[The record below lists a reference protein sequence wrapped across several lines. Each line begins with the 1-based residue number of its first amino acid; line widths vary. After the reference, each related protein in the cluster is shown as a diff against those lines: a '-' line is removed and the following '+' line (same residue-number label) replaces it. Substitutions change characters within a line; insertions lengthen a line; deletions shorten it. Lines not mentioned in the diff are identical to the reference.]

1 MPLVRLWP
9 NWTGLRR
16 NTAARPEDGAPQNP
30 RPDRVGWSLRG
41 RLLFALTI
49 ALIPVAA
56 VIVLQGMERA
66 RLDTENIRER
76 LIQSA
81 HASATDEQNIV
92 ASAEQRYAAMLA
104 LAEGRLDASEFA
116 TWLRTHLRVTGV
128 HEPTTP
134 YVVRKR
140 TPKARKQSG
149 RKNR

>member
-1 MPLVRLWP
+1 
-9 NWTGLRR
+9 
-16 NTAARPEDGAPQNP
+16 
-30 RPDRVGWSLRG
+30 
-41 RLLFALTI
+41 
-49 ALIPVAA
+49 
-56 VIVLQGMERA
+56 
-66 RLDTENIRER
+66 
-76 LIQSA
+76 
-81 HASATDEQNIV
+81 
-92 ASAEQRYAAMLA
+92 MLA